1 MKKTLL
7 CLFSIIGMSSFAQ
20 EHFSGINTS
29 RRGGLLNAN
38 INPAEL
44 TNMSGNYEVNVF
56 NFSANI
62 ANNKLS
68 FGDLIGGDDDFE
80 DLIFQGDE
88 ALNMRTDVEILGP
101 AFAFQVNK
109 WAFGISSTAKVQAS
123 LVDINTT
130 LGNAVT
136 NGGVDNISEVYNIL
150 SSENQRA
157 AGVSWGEIGLSVA
170 REIYSSEEHKISA
183 GITFNLLFPGTY
195 ANMGASRFEGTV
207 TNNFGDVSLTDA
219 SAEVNIAYSGS
230 LAGDFSESDNFTEFF
245 AGGLNGFSTDI
256 GINYRWVDTSVY
268 TLTTNNGNDNEENE
282 LEDKSNKLT
291 FEYKDPRNYKLNA
304 GLAIRNMGSMTFKDD
319 NNESVNYTL
328 DVPSGQF
335 LDLNQFEDAESIQDV
350 EDILLQSGYLTMDE
364 ASKDFKVKLPTVFS
378 AYADVKLYGKF
389 YATGFIQQ
397 KLNEDNDNDRVTI
410 QNIVSVT
417 PRFATN
423 FFEVYA
429 PLANNEVSG
438 FTAGLGFRVGGFFI
452 GSGSILSAA
461 VSDTDQADAY
471 LGFRI
476 GF

>member
-109 WAFGISSTAKVQAS
+109 WAFAISSSAKVQAS

-157 AGVSWGEIGLSVA
+157 AGISWGEIGLSVA
-170 REIYSSEEHKISA
+170 RELYDSEEHKISA

-256 GINYRWVDTSVY
+256 GINYRWKDTSLPLADDVI
-268 TLTTNNGNDNEENE
+268 LDDAGVNNETW
-282 LEDKSNKLT
+282 K
-291 FEYKDPRNYKLNA
+291 YADPRNYKLNA

-389 YATGFIQQ
+389 YATGFVQQ

-417 PRFATN
+417 PRFSTN

-429 PLANNEVSG
+429 PLANNEISG
-438 FTAGLGFRVGGFFI
+438 FTAGLGFRLGGFFI

-461 VSDTDQADAY
+461 ISDTDQADAY

>member
-7 CLFSIIGMSSFAQ
+7 CIFSIIGISSFAQ
-20 EHFSGINTS
+20 DHFSGINTS

-38 INPAEL
+38 VNPAEL
-44 TNMSGNYEVNVF
+44 TNMRSNYEVNVF

-68 FGDLIGGDDDFE
+68 FGDLVGGDDDFE

-109 WAFGISSTAKVQAS
+109 WAFAISSSAKVQAS

-150 SSENQRA
+150 ASENQRA
-157 AGVSWGEIGLSVA
+157 AGMSWGEIGLSIA
-170 REIYSSEEHKISA
+170 RELYDSEEHKISA

-195 ANMGASRFEGTV
+195 ANMGASKFEGTI

-256 GINYRWVDTSVY
+256 GINYRWKDTGMPVADDVMTTEMGVNNKTWKY
-268 TLTTNNGNDNEENE
+268 T
-282 LEDKSNKLT
+282 
-291 FEYKDPRNYKLNA
+291 DPRNYKLNA

-319 NNESVNYTL
+319 NNESVNYEL
-328 DVPSGQF
+328 DVPTGQF

-350 EDILLQSGYLTMDE
+350 EDILLQSGYLTMED
-364 ASKDFKVKLPTVFS
+364 ATKDFKVKLPTVFS
-378 AYADVKLYGKF
+378 AYADVKLYNKF
-389 YATGFIQQ
+389 YATAFVQQ
-397 KLNEDNDNDRVTI
+397 KLNEDNDNDQVTV

-417 PRFATN
+417 PRYSTN

-429 PLANNEVSG
+429 PLANNEISG
-438 FTAGLGFRVGGFFI
+438 FTAGIGFRVGGFFI

>member
-7 CLFSIIGMSSFAQ
+7 CLFSVIGISSFAQ

-29 RRGGLLNAN
+29 RRGGLLNAD

-44 TNMSGNYEVNVF
+44 ANMSSKYDVNVF
-56 NFSANI
+56 NFSGNF
-62 ANNKLS
+62 ANNKVA
-68 FGDLIGGDDDFE
+68 FGDFIDGGDDFE
-80 DLIFQGDE
+80 NILFSGNE
-88 ALNMRTDVEILGP
+88 NVNMRVDVEILGP
-101 AFAFQVNK
+101 ALAFQVNK
-109 WAFGISSTAKVQAS
+109 WAFAISSSAKVQAS

-136 NGGVDNISEVYNIL
+136 NGGVDNITEVYNIL
-150 SSENQRA
+150 ASENQRA
-157 AGVSWGEIGLSVA
+157 AGISWGEIGLSIA
-170 REIYSSEEHKISA
+170 RELYDSEEHKISA

-195 ANMGASRFEGTV
+195 ANMGASRFEGTI

-256 GINYRWVDTSVY
+256 GVNYRWK
-268 TLTTNNGNDNEENE
+268 
-282 LEDKSNKLT
+282 DKSNFTLTKNSNDEDDNENNTLT
-291 FEYKDPRNYKLNA
+291 FQYSDPRNYKLNA

-319 NNESVNYTL
+319 NNESVNYEL
-328 DVPSGQF
+328 DVPTGEF

-364 ASKDFKVKLPTVFS
+364 AAKDFKVKLPTVFS

-389 YATGFIQQ
+389 YATGFVQQ
-397 KLNEDNDNDRVTI
+397 KLNENNDNDQITV

-417 PRFATN
+417 PRYSTN

-429 PLANNEVSG
+429 PLANNEISG
-438 FTAGLGFRVGGFFI
+438 FTAGLGVRLGGFFI
-452 GSGSILSAA
+452 GSGSGISMLLD
-461 VSDTDQADAY
+461 SDSKQADLY
-471 LGFRI
+471 FGFRFGI
-476 GF
+476 